1 MIVRPRPNT
10 LDLLFAL
17 RGSVVPLVAPRVL
30 LVTGIALMLAL
41 LDQRYPGIFPEFSAA
56 PFTVLGLT
64 LSIFLSFRN
73 NACHARWWE
82 GRQLWGRLITENRVF
97 ARLAIALLPEDDSRA
112 RLLRR
117 VAGFAHLLAMQ
128 LRGRD
133 GLERARPWLP
143 AEEAAA
149 LATRRNRPDAVLR
162 AQSAELA
169 GLLRAGALTDI
180 LHTQLSAPLAEMTG
194 IQAGCERIHNT
205 PLPYAYSLLLHR
217 SAWLFCLLMPFGF
230 VGTLGFGTPV
240 VVAILAYTLF
250 GLDALGDE
258 LEDPF
263 GDEAN
268 DLALD
273 AMVRVIETDLLEA
286 LGETDLPAPLQPTRY
301 LLR

>member
-97 ARLAIALLPEDDSRA
+97 ARLAVALLPEGDSRA

-128 LRGRD
+128 LRGRY
-133 GLERARPWLP
+133 GLDRARPWLP

-169 GLLRAGALTDI
+169 GLLRAGDLTDI

-194 IQAGCERIHNT
+194 IQAGCERILTTPEPVIVLHNLNSSSVDILVRAWVASGDLW
-205 PLPYAYSLLLHR
+205 PVFWDFNERVYADFN
-217 SAWLFCLLMPFGF
+217 AKGIGFPFPQLTVHQGK
-230 VGTLGFGTPV
+230 
-240 VVAILAYTLF
+240 
-250 GLDALGDE
+250 
-258 LEDPF
+258 
-263 GDEAN
+263 
-268 DLALD
+268 
-273 AMVRVIETDLLEA
+273 
-286 LGETDLPAPLQPTRY
+286 
-301 LLR
+301 

>member
-97 ARLAIALLPEDDSRA
+97 ARLAVALLPEDDSRA

-117 VAGFAHLLAMQ
+117 VAGFAHLLALQ

-205 PLPYAYSLLLHR
+205 PLP
-217 SAWLFCLLMPFGF
+217 FGF